1 MKKTIALILM
11 LSTMLSLFGI
21 GMHTGAVSENVL
33 KYTPVIDGVIDDA
46 YLWSYHIEHEWVSCW
61 ALGKY
66 EADNGKDSY
75 EWDVKATSYFLWDER
90 SIYLAIKVVDDDI
103 GVIDDYHFQRAIKD
117 RTQWGPY
124 YQDGIMVYFEYDGML
139 FEIQADGDGKMATV
153 YAESNFGQTVWAKW
167 NSFPEFEKNKEEGLW
182 AFRRTDDG
190 YVLEFDIPV
199 SETLREKIFSGGCH
213 YGLAVGDATADSGYA
228 NDYELSLEGIIAEGN
243 CLEDLIFV
251 YDIIPPYND
260 WSKYSLCFSDTASY
274 DRGDVNSDGCVDA
287 RDTIRLM
294 KYIAA
299 GADEHSGIEVK
310 NPDINYDDKVDVV
323 DLVRLMKLISK
334 Y

>member
-1 MKKTIALILM
+1 MTQTLRQVFKLFLRLLKK
-11 LSTMLSLFGI
+11 
-21 GMHTGAVSENVL
+21 
-33 KYTPVIDGVIDDA
+33 
-46 YLWSYHIEHEWVSCW
+46 
-61 ALGKY
+61 
-66 EADNGKDSY
+66 
-75 EWDVKATSYFLWDER
+75 
-90 SIYLAIKVVDDDI
+90 
-103 GVIDDYHFQRAIKD
+103 
-117 RTQWGPY
+117 
-124 YQDGIMVYFEYDGML
+124 
-139 FEIQADGDGKMATV
+139 
-153 YAESNFGQTVWAKW
+153 
-167 NSFPEFEKNKEEGLW
+167 
-182 AFRRTDDG
+182 
-190 YVLEFDIPV
+190 FDIPV